1 MHKRGV
7 DITSKDSSKVLERLK
22 DSILR
27 HAYDARGSSPAL
39 TDVTLNLEIKFRID
53 KIGKELGEVIDIH
66 NEGETK
72 KQWASAGIKYME
84 IRSDTPPIQTLHISD
99 TEQEIVRV
107 AVVQFCFELTESFP
121 FAAKNKDEVK
131 TKIFLA
137 LDIARDDGVNIA
149 CLPELCLC
157 EEWISE
163 IGEKYPDMIIIGGS
177 FYKDNNNIC
186 PVIMRSDVE
195 IHYQHKVTASDSER
209 GLMEQ
214 SLMMPGV
221 PIYKYE
227 TRFGRFVI
235 LICRDFGN
243 FIKLFEVTDIDMIF
257 CPSFNVANKR
267 FHKKADAHVEETPSY
282 ILIANTGI
290 YGGTSIFGRSK
301 TEYLGGLMD
310 GGCRDAED
318 FTYMLCK
325 VKEKQEKMIIADFNL
340 VHKSVQ
346 VPTSFDTEKE
356 IRSVDNVKMMDLQ
369 GNRPKG
375 IKEYKLMR

>member
-1 MHKRGV
+1 MGV
-7 DITSKDSSKVLERLK
+7 LGITSESNSEFITRLENY
-22 DSILR
+22 ILR
-27 HAYDARGSSPAL
+27 QAYEVSRKSPAV
-39 TDVTLNLEIKFRID
+39 TDVTLNLKIKFKID
-53 KIGKELGEVIDIH
+53 KIDKELGEFIDIH
-66 NEGETK
+66 KGGETEK
-72 KQWASAGIKYME
+72 EWPSAGIKYMG
-84 IRSDTPPIQTLHISD
+84 IRSDTPPIQTVHISD
-99 TEQEIVRV
+99 TEQEIVRI
-107 AVVQFCFELTESFP
+107 AVVQFCFELTELFP

-131 TKIFLA
+131 TKIFSA
-137 LDIARDDGVNIA
+137 LDIARDDGVNIV

-157 EEWISE
+157 EEWISA
-163 IGEKYPDMIIIGGS
+163 IRGKYPDMIVIGGS
-177 FYKDNNNIC
+177 FYKDNKNIC

-195 IHYQHKVTASDSER
+195 IHYQHKVTASDRER

-214 SLMMPGV
+214 RLMIPGV
-221 PIYKYE
+221 PIYRYE

-243 FIKLFEVTDIDMIF
+243 FVNLFEVTDIDMIF

-267 FHKKADAHVEETPSY
+267 VCKKADAHVEETPSY

-301 TEYLGGLMD
+301 TEYLGGLVD

-318 FTYMLCK
+318 LTYMLCK
-325 VKEKQEKMIIADFNL
+325 VKKKQEKMIIADFNL

-356 IRSVDNVKMMDLQ
+356 IRSVDNIKMMDLQ

-375 IKEYKLMR
+375 IKGYKF